1 MKIRAILLIALMIG
15 GAFMMVQSI
24 EESNE
29 NSVTELLESMN
40 QPFHSLI
47 FTKPQTYHSNAQKW
61 VANDPSEIEILITF
75 LQNYHVR
82 KLNST
87 DIDIEDDIEEFSIS
101 LEDRTGKMITIIITE
116 DLIIQNSN
124 LYYEIVDGPLD
135 IEWLVYF
142 FSSNQI

>member
-1 MKIRAILLIALMIG
+1 MKIRAILLIALMVS

-24 EESNE
+24 KERDK

-40 QPFHSLI
+40 QPFHALI

-61 VANDPSEIEILITF
+61 VANDPSEIENLIAF

-82 KLNST
+82 KLNPNE
-87 DIDIEDDIEEFSIS
+87 INIEDDIEEFSIS
-101 LEDRTGKMITIIITE
+101 LEDNVGEMITIIITE